1 MKRMVTSQAAPGT
14 LGAGRGGAVLVFCA
28 MLRALLLLALGISIP
43 SLCVHA
49 GETAEHRLVGNAA
62 FINALT
68 SNEQVRTV
76 LSDND
81 VTEIV
86 GIVDGAGGP
95 DILLTYGDISQ
106 ILSTPNTDVLSLLKD
121 LQSAVL
127 AQQRGGRIYVN
138 SETLALLRSPT
149 PPLHN
154 TELHHRV
161 TPGAS
166 YTSQLHAI
174 TPALARQ
181 LLPTLKDRS
190 EQQFTFTANS
200 DTLDWTLPA
209 SLPKGLTAP
218 AMYALFHARA
228 RALLLY
234 GMSLG
239 KRSQRSQFVRLAMI
253 TSAIADH
260 FLIDLFA
267 SDHHIADC
275 QHASESSLHS
285 PITNTSL
292 EQQGCIEF
300 YRTIGI
306 AFRFAHAPT
315 VEFLY
320 GDGYFHPQQIARTQT
335 AITTSVDDV
344 AASVMPYHE
353 YVDEALRVITEQP
366 PFPDPYGRAF
376 LYTPEPLIEERY
388 EDARTLSRS
397 VRGPFF
403 EMGAHALTVGR
414 TVGYTIDASAGIV
427 YNLSSFGLPRSRAA
441 GYETVTAFVPS
452 VMATYGFARDKW
464 FALLRAGFGVQL
476 FDAFKIGLSAGPSI
490 SAATASG
497 GGVPIPVF
505 IDANFL
511 SKPLSYHVGMEFLL
525 SVAVTR
531 NAPYDLR
538 LGAAFVFY

>member
-1 MKRMVTSQAAPGT
+1 
-14 LGAGRGGAVLVFCA
+14 
-28 MLRALLLLALGISIP
+28 MLRTPLLVALGILLP
-43 SLCVHA
+43 LCRIVA
-49 GETAEHRLVGNAA
+49 GENAEHRSIGNAA
-62 FINALT
+62 FIEALT
-68 SNEQVRTV
+68 SNTQVRSL

-81 VTEIV
+81 ITEIV

-95 DILLTYGDISQ
+95 DILLTYGDITQ
-106 ILSTPNTDVLSLLKD
+106 VLSSPGTDALTLLKS

-127 AQQRGGRIYVN
+127 SQQRGGRVYLN
-138 SETLALLRSPT
+138 SETLNLLRSPAA
-149 PPLHN
+149 PSHAS
-154 TELHHRV
+154 ELHHRV
-161 TPGAS
+161 TPGTS

-181 LLPTLKDRS
+181 FLPTLKDRS
-190 EQQFTFTANS
+190 EQQFTITANS
-200 DTLDWTLPA
+200 DTLDWTLPD
-209 SLPKGLTAP
+209 SLNRGLTAP

-228 RALLLY
+228 RALLLH

-239 KRSQRSQFVRLAMI
+239 KRSHRSQFVKLAMI
-253 TSAIADH
+253 TSAVADH

-275 QHASESSLHS
+275 HHAPESSLHS
-285 PITNTSL
+285 PISNSSL
-292 EQQGCIEF
+292 EQQGCEEF

-306 AFRFAHAPT
+306 AFRFAHDPT
-315 VEFLY
+315 TEILY
-320 GDGYFHPQQIARTQT
+320 GDGWFDPAQITRTQT
-335 AITTSVDDV
+335 AIASSVDDV
-344 AASVMPYHE
+344 AATVVPYHD
-353 YVDEALRVITEQP
+353 YVDEILRVFTHQP

-388 EDARTLSRS
+388 ENARVLSRS

-414 TVGYTIDASAGIV
+414 TVGYTIDASAGII
-427 YNLSSFGLPRSRAA
+427 YNLSSFGLPRSRSA

-476 FDAFKIGLSAGPSI
+476 FDALKIGLSAGPSF
-490 SAATASG
+490 SAATVSG
-497 GGVPIPVF
+497 GDLPIPVF

-511 SKPLSYHVGMEFLL
+511 SKPLSYHVGLEFLL
-525 SVAVTR
+525 SVAVTQ